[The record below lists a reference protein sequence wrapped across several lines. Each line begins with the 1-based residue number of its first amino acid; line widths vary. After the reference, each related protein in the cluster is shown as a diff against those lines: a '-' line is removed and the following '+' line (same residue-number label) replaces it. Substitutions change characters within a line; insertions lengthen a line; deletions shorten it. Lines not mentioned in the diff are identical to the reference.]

1 MLKKWYIIKTIKI
14 KMSDEELRDKIN
26 KIAVEIEKIEQT
38 AKQKETYLTNKCNE
52 EFDPKIKDLGEQL
65 LHQQTN
71 FNELL
76 KNINDLTAKK
86 KELLSITKKLES
98 ECNSLKLE
106 KEKILNHNL
115 KAIEKEKKT
124 KTKDIDTK
132 IKMLEKELKSSKKK
146 NILEISS

>member
-1 MLKKWYIIKTIKI
+1 
-14 KMSDEELRDKIN
+14 MSDEELRDQIN

-65 LHQQTN
+65 LHQQTDLN
-71 FNELL
+71 DLL
-76 KNINDLTAKK
+76 KKINDLTAKK

-106 KEKILNHNL
+106 KEKTLNHNL

-124 KTKDIDTK
+124 KTKDIDIK
-132 IKMLEKELKSSKKK
+132 IKMLEKELKSSKKN